1 MRPLQLTICE
11 SRPVGALH
19 WVAFADQMLAQL
31 WRPGQYIQLLC
42 DHQHIPGHLLMRAF
56 FPAQVDTR
64 LGRVGVLFAPQHDEA
79 LQWLAHRGIG
89 THVQG
94 TGPHGKMPQPI
105 PSRGTALCIGQH
117 EGAIRLLGLVNH
129 LHQQHTSVTFVA
141 GDLPTSEYLP
151 TQLIPADVEYLAG
164 TENVLRVMERRT
176 TELLRW
182 ADHIYVSAHAPVV
195 GAIQQLLRQS
205 RLRAGRAITS
215 VNLVTPLPCVTQSCR
230 QCQIHTRKGPRL
242 ACQSG
247 PWLDIHDL
255 GS

>member
-1 MRPLQLTICE
+1 VRPLQLTICE

-19 WVAFADQMLAQL
+19 WVAFADHTLAQQ
-31 WRPGQYIQLLC
+31 WRPGQYIQLQC
-42 DHQHIPGHLLMRAF
+42 SHQHIPGHLLLRAF

-64 LGRVGVLFAPQHDEA
+64 LGRVGILFAPHHDEA
-79 LQWLAHRGIG
+79 LQWLAQCTIG
-89 THVQG
+89 TLVHG
-94 TGPHGKMPQPI
+94 TGPIGKMPQAI
-105 PSRGTALCIGQH
+105 PGRGTALCIGQH
-117 EGAIRLLGLVNH
+117 EGAIRLLGLVNY

-141 GDLPTSEYLP
+141 GDMPTSAHLP
-151 TQLIPADVEYLAG
+151 TQLIPTDVEYLAG
-164 TENVLRVMERRT
+164 TENVLRVMEHRT

-195 GAIQQLLRQS
+195 SAMQQLLRQS

-215 VNLVTPLPCVTQSCR
+215 VNLMTPLPCVTQSCR
-230 QCQIHTRKGPRL
+230 QCQIQTRKGPRL

-247 PWLDIHDL
+247 PWLDIHEL